1 MPLVD
6 HGRGEWVVMAILIHS
21 ISGGKIIEEWSAN
34 SVSLILEH
42 LKQELRKRERV
53 DYHLLL

>member
-1 MPLVD
+1 
-6 HGRGEWVVMAILIHS
+6 MAILIHS
-21 ISGGKIIEEWSAN
+21 ISGGKIIEEWRAN
-34 SVSLILEH
+34 SDSLILEH